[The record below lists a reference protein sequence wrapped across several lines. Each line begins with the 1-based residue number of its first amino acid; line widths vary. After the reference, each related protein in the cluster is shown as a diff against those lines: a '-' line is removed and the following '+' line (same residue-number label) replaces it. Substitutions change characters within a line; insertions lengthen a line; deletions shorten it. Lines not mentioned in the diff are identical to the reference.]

1 MRTRDAGHL
10 VRRSFALFLVA
21 CPACHGESPP
31 REDEGGPGISLSA
44 GESSGIDLDG
54 SADGPRLDFGADTSG
69 GTGPIDTMGD
79 DCDPLVATI
88 RDFQEAH
95 PDFEDYTGD
104 FASLGLVLSDLGPD
118 NTPALN
124 PAYAGPPMI
133 TSAASFADWYHDV
146 PGTNMPFPIDLGLM
160 EDTPGMFVYD
170 SSAFFPID
178 NQGFGNEGNPHN
190 YHFTTEV
197 HTSFEYHG
205 GEVFTFR
212 GDDDLWMFVDGHL
225 AIDLGGLHPAQ
236 EASVEMDT
244 LGLTV
249 GETYPMDIFHAE
261 RHTDESN
268 FRIVTTIGCFLTP
281 PPQG

>member
-1 MRTRDAGHL
+1 MERCIAIL
-10 VRRSFALFLVA
+10 LAA
-21 CPACHGESPP
+21 CTACNAESPP
-31 REDEGGPGISLSA
+31 SDGNDEGGPGISASVSA
-44 GESSGIDLDG
+44 ETSGIDLGD
-54 SADGPRLDFGADTSG
+54 SADGPRLDLGVNNGADT
-69 GTGPIDTMGD
+69 PPVDTMGE
-79 DCDPLVATI
+79 DCDGLVATI
-88 RDFQEAH
+88 RDFQAAH

-104 FASLGLVLSDLGPD
+104 VASVGLVLPDLGVENKPV
-118 NTPALN
+118 LN

-133 TSAASFADWYHDV
+133 TSVASFADWYHDV

-160 EDTPGMFVYD
+160 EDTPGLFVYD
-170 SSAFFPID
+170 NSAFFPID
-178 NQGFGNEGNPHN
+178 GQGFGNEGNPHN

-197 HTSFEYHG
+197 HTSFAYQG

-212 GDDDLWMFVDGHL
+212 GDDDLWMFVDGRL

-236 EASVEMDT
+236 EASVMMDT

-261 RHTDESN
+261 RHTDQSN
-268 FRIVTTIGCFLTP
+268 FRISTTIDCFVTP